1 MHFVWKRAKQV
12 EKTPSER
19 ARQGDCFCYL
29 RNDDFIKIKLN
40 LKKSGELW
48 WKVGKNI

>member
-29 RNDDFIKIKLN
+29 RTDDFIKIKLN

-48 WKVGKNI
+48 WKVGKNA